1 MEEEEIRQALLKR
14 ALGYDVD
21 EVVQEYGLDKEGN
34 ETLQKKKVTK
44 KHYSPDISAA
54 KLLLERFYKSYE
66 DQVLGMSDEELV
78 KERQRLE
85 DILKEGGDN
94 GNS

>member
-78 KERQRLE
+78 KEKQRLE
-85 DILKEGGDN
+85 DIIKKGGNN